1 MLLGTLLY
9 PVNLKNMDT
18 QKEYSTI
25 FFEVGKATC
34 CLGGII
40 CGHWHKG

>member
-18 QKEYSTI
+18 QEEYSTI
-25 FFEVGKATC
+25 FLKLEKQRVVWEV
-34 CLGGII
+34 
-40 CGHWHKG
+40 